1 VRANAA
7 RPALR
12 LVTDELARA
21 KPTRRAVIAPARGMD
36 TYNSHPA
43 FGLTAEMLMSFYRA
57 AEAGQPVRQFDAFE
71 NIREVDGHLRGLI
84 EGEVESIGGCD
95 WVLKPGRQDKPSELA
110 AAALEDFLRN
120 EVRSSMP
127 AALVGGTTTV
137 GGFREFIEHHAMATY
152 DGIACTNLV
161 WDIVDGYVYPC
172 ELVTAAARRFASP
185 SQERASEIWLVN
197 GLGNELIEL
206 QAGLWAI
213 SRGRGRNPWASGA
226 MRTASWWAMFKRW
239 SVRDW
244 QVFAEMFGLPLAIGY
259 YEEGAAEASREAL
272 AEAVKM
278 IGEDGY
284 AVLSAMTELVI
295 KDTARSGDSSTVY
308 PKIAKMCDDEMS
320 KLIVGGT
327 LNTDVSSSG
336 AGSYNAATVHESRA
350 YKKERSHA
358 RRIEDMFTRCVGAP
372 FVVFNG
378 LDRAAPPRL
387 KIQITRDNLERA
399 NVLEKVGQVVEIDQD
414 QIREEFS
421 LRTPAP
427 GRGVKFPSKITAPPG
442 APPGGKD
449 A

>member
-1 VRANAA
+1 MTAIAA

-12 LVTDELARA
+12 VVTDDLVRA
-21 KPTRRAVIAPARGMD
+21 TPTRRAVITPQRGMD

-43 FGLTAEMLMSFYRA
+43 VGLTAEMLVSFYRA

-84 EGEVESIGGCD
+84 EGDIESVAGCD
-95 WVLKPGRQDKPSELA
+95 WVLKPGRPDADSEKA

-120 EVRSSMP
+120 EAASSQP
-127 AALVGGTTTV
+127 ALAGGTVAV
-137 GGFREFIEHHAMATY
+137 GGFREFIEHHAMATH
-152 DGIACTNLV
+152 DGIACSNIV
-161 WDIVDGYVYPC
+161 WDLVDGYVYPC
-172 ELVTAAARRFASP
+172 ELVNAAVRRFAAP

-197 GLGNELIEL
+197 SIGNQLVEL
-206 QAGLWAI
+206 QPGLWAI
-213 SRGRGRNPWASGA
+213 SRARGRNPWASGS
-226 MRTASWWAMFKRW
+226 MRTAAWWAMFKRW
-239 SVRDW
+239 SIRDW

-259 YEEGAAEASREAL
+259 YEEGAGQASRDAL
-272 AEAVKM
+272 EEAVKM
-278 IGEDGY
+278 IGEDGF

-308 PKIAKMCDDEMS
+308 PKISKMCDDEMS

-350 YKKERSHA
+350 YKKERAHA

-399 NVLEKVGQVVEIDQD
+399 QVLGAVGQVVDIDED

-421 LRTPAP
+421 LRVPAP
-427 GRGVKFPSKITAPPG
+427 GKGVRFPTKVAAAPG
-442 APPGGKD
+442 AKPGGPS